1 MKDENEQ
8 LKLLTVYTC
17 NKHYFAR
24 FICSFSLFVQKNNS
38 MNNCNNPCI
47 YKENRGFGTLRNKV
61 YIFSDILVEIDTTID
76 EINVKLH
83 FSLE

>member
-1 MKDENEQ
+1 
-8 LKLLTVYTC
+8 
-17 NKHYFAR
+17 
-24 FICSFSLFVQKNNS
+24 